1 MKIIQVN
8 NYKNFLKKAA
18 VRYNTTVQQVA
29 DIADDLGC
37 TILCQQRKMYSKAY
51 NHMLIS
57 QEDVYKILNEL
68 EARKGN
74 LTQRPEARKR
84 SCKEDKLEWLIDQGA
99 QVDATN
105 KPNIYKVSMYNGAI
119 VKHFNINCS
128 MTNIQDYFDKCF
140 CKHKDEDYDEQ
151 GKLIPKSAR
160 QAVRQADKQADK
172 VQQQQDVPA
181 TQTETTAP
189 INAMI
194 DVIGDEKR
202 KEIREILR
210 NLEV

>member
-8 NYKNFLKKAA
+8 NYKNFLNKAA

-37 TILCQQRKMYSKAY
+37 TILCQQRKMYSKTY

-68 EARKGN
+68 EARKDN
-74 LTQRPEARKR
+74 LTQKPEARKR
-84 SCKEDKLEWLIDQGA
+84 TCKEDKLEWLIDQGA

-105 KPNIYKVSMYNGAI
+105 KPNIYTVSMYNGAI

-128 MTNIQDYFDKCF
+128 MTNIQDYFDRCF
-140 CKHKDEDYDEQ
+140 CKHKDEDYDKQ
-151 GKLIPKSAR
+151 GKLIPKS
-160 QAVRQADKQADK
+160 VRQAEREQP
-172 VQQQQDVPA
+172 QQQQDVPVSTAPAIA
-181 TQTETTAP
+181 TQIGTTAP
-189 INAMI
+189 VEVTAKDDLALM
-194 DVIGDEKR
+194 
-202 KEIREILR
+202 REISCAFR
-210 NLEV
+210 NS

>member
-1 MKIIQVN
+1 MKTIQVN

-18 VRYNTTVQQVA
+18 VRYNTTAQQVA
-29 DIADDLGC
+29 DIAEELGC

-68 EARKGN
+68 ETRKGN

-119 VKHFNINCS
+119 IKHFNINCS
-128 MTNIQDYFDKCF
+128 MINIQDYFDKCF

-151 GKLIPKSAR
+151 GKLIPKS
-160 QAVRQADKQADK
+160 VRQAERQAK
-172 VQQQQDVPA
+172 KEQQQDVPA
-181 TQTETTAP
+181 TQTETIAP
-189 INAMI
+189 IDATI

>member
-1 MKIIQVN
+1 MKTIQVN

-37 TILCQQRKMYSKAY
+37 TILCQQRKMYSKTY

-68 EARKGN
+68 EARKDN

-84 SCKEDKLEWLIDQGA
+84 TCKEDKLEWLIDQGA

-119 VKHFNINCS
+119 AKHFNINCS
-128 MTNIQDYFDKCF
+128 MTNIQDYFDRCF
-140 CKHKDEDYDEQ
+140 CKHKDEDYDAQ
-151 GKLIPKSAR
+151 GKLIPKSER
-160 QAVRQADKQADK
+160 QAERE
-172 VQQQQDVPA
+172 QQQDVPA

-189 INAMI
+189 IDVMI
-194 DVIGDEKR
+194 DVTGDEKR